1 MARWTRAAWHVIKDA
16 SQKQRDPHISCYAKE
31 GKCHVRPHLKSLI
44 DQVVRQRENGGRGGA
59 AAAAASLSK
68 ASDKAKIA
76 LDGTREVGEAANKA
90 IQLTARND
98 PRKSQVIP
106 SAMRRPMAGPPV
118 STRRSHG
125 RSGMRAAVRCLRL
138 RDAFMVRD
146 RRGQSRGDAGV
157 ADVES

>member
-1 MARWTRAAWHVIKDA
+1 VQSCDTFQSNKIRISPAGKERANVMSVRTLIGDQGPGKG
-16 SQKQRDPHISCYAKE
+16 KERKGIGEQRA
-31 GKCHVRPHLKSLI
+31 CHKPAIRS
-44 DQVVRQRENGGRGGA
+44 
-59 AAAAASLSK
+59 
-68 ASDKAKIA
+68 KIA
-76 LDGTREVGEAANKA
+76 LDRTRDAAAAANKA

-106 SAMRRPMAGPPV
+106 SAMRRPMASPPV
-118 STRRSHG
+118 STRREHG

-146 RRGQSRGDAGV
+146 LAAQLRGAAGV